1 MSDARPKAPAPG
13 PGQPAAHAHAHAP
26 RLGHPGRMRL
36 PGKARFLISA
46 QLIVFALS
54 LEDEEL
60 VEMMAD
66 AWALSHTSQIL
77 AEVVLSLLLLIAW
90 GFLTLGWVR
99 LAYPRGCPREGE
111 E

>member
-1 MSDARPKAPAPG
+1 MSSDHTPSPPAF
-13 PGQPAAHAHAHAP
+13 
-26 RLGHPGRMRL
+26 GHPGRLRL
-36 PGKARFLISA
+36 PPRARFLISA

-66 AWALSHTSQIL
+66 AWALSHTAQVL
-77 AEVVLSLLLLIAW
+77 AEVALSLVLLVAW

-99 LAYPRGCPREGE
+99 LAYPKGCPEREG
-111 E
+111 